1 MRKIPPLKSLQA
13 FESAARL
20 GSFQAAADELFL
32 TPSAISHQIK
42 FLENYFNVKLF
53 HRSHR
58 RIELTD
64 AGRQYAKTV
73 SDAFR
78 QIQAAT
84 RDIERLGKSDIL
96 TIHSTPSFATQWL
109 MPRLAR
115 FSSLYPDIDVRLNA
129 TMLVADIL
137 AGQADIVIRYGDVF
151 PDEGVELEYLTA
163 ETMAVMCS
171 PILLDKNGG
180 LDLANRPL
188 IHSEL
193 NVYQWKDWLNENP
206 PQSPTKPLALERGL
220 RFDRTFM
227 SISAAVDGLGIALDS
242 VLMAER
248 ELKDGRLVLPF
259 GLSNTSLYPHK
270 LLYAKAKATLPK
282 IVAFREWLYQEIEQ
296 SLDGLKFLN
305 NNKTT
310 Q

>member
-1 MRKIPPLKSLQA
+1 MRKIPPLKALQA

-20 GSFQAAADELFL
+20 GSFQAAAQELFL

-42 FLENYFNVKLF
+42 YLEDYFNVNLF
-53 HRSHR
+53 HRAHR

-64 AGRQYAKTV
+64 AGRQYAQAI

-84 RDIERLGKSDIL
+84 RDIERIGKSDIL

-115 FSSLYPDIDVRLNA
+115 FSSLYNDIDVRLNA
-129 TMLVADIL
+129 TMLPADIR

-151 PDEGVELEYLTA
+151 PDEGVELEYLPA
-163 ETMAVMCS
+163 EKMAVMCS
-171 PILLDKNGG
+171 PQLLDENQQ
-180 LDLANRPL
+180 LNLNQHPL

-193 NVYQWKDWLNENP
+193 NVYQWRDWAAAHFHGDL
-206 PQSPTKPLALERGL
+206 LHLERGL

-227 SISAAVDGLGIALDS
+227 SISAAADGLGVALDS
-242 VLMAER
+242 ILMAEK
-248 ELKDGRLVLPF
+248 ELRDGRLMLPF
-259 GLSNTSLYPHK
+259 GLSNTALQPHK
-270 LLYAKAKATLPK
+270 LLYTKSKSNLPK
-282 IVAFREWLYQEIEQ
+282 IKAFREWLYQELQQ
-296 SLDGLKFLN
+296 SADELDAYLQIHLR
-305 NNKTT
+305 
-310 Q
+310 